1 MAFTV
6 QREQR
11 NHDFA
16 QAGRRARSMLEQDK
30 KTLEAE
36 EQRAKEYAK
45 KAAANYNIAK
55 TSGGKSY
62 GAEQTEKKAA
72 DAAQGDMPWWKDLLL
87 SGIGDAESAF
97 GSYNPTPQERSRVG
111 NTLNAA
117 GKSTTASNLNALG
130 FLLDEDESGQ
140 DAAWDA
146 FGADSIYN
154 ASKGTWETPKKPE
167 DYELKS
173 VKRAKEKASDWAY
186 QKANEFNE
194 ESAES
199 EKLAKDGLGKVGQ
212 TLVDIGI
219 AGAQL
224 AGDAALNAALPGAG
238 LAAMGVRSF
247 GSATEK
253 ARNEGADMQQQFNY
267 GVTVAAAEVLSEKLF
282 DAAKLFGGGG
292 ADDVVERIVSKL
304 SKTDAGR
311 TVTRMLLSGVGE
323 GAEEAVTDLVEPA
336 IRGAF
341 YDKEAMLA
349 TYGSPEGRRELAAQA
364 AYDALIGG
372 VLGVAGGG
380 VGILNGEN
388 AQKNAALRTKE
399 QLRQAG
405 YTGTVRQKTK
415 ADLEREARQ
424 ADLFAGNLYRPGDP
438 TRQLTAAPKT
448 GAETDGA
455 QLLKDYATNKK
466 TEASDSQPRG
476 GKSRQRGV
484 ESNASVTTSI
494 TDSTGNSNSN
504 LAVEDHIDNRT
515 DEYLAKRSVKSFQ
528 YNHPELHEY
537 YEAVARDVLEMVDGS
552 LSTDQY
558 RRGMGTVTHNTPALQ
573 SVLEET
579 GLTRAELGRAL
590 EAIVN
595 DHGAEN
601 YAAAKR
607 TEKALDSLL
616 VNGYYTRGS
625 NHVPPNQAYLN
636 AKGGIVG
643 GTDAN
648 SWEYYRDN
656 NLSLALGEIT
666 EEEAYNDWRAMHDVV
681 ESENSHFRPDGFPQG
696 TGAASRGFAGES
708 FGNDTAP
715 TQTHST
721 DTVYTEAERAIPGLR
736 PEDSQH
742 VVHHD
747 TDVDYQAQER
757 FESDYDGEKQ
767 DLFFHKQNWDDV
779 DQNLALRI
787 IASEV
792 ARARETGDYSEV
804 VRLQRENEAHGTEQ
818 GQSLRQRARFANT
831 ASGMVAQAAVD
842 LSDAQRTR
850 DITEQEKSG
859 ILQDVARYAEEWENI
874 QQGDTEHVIE
884 LIKQLN
890 VTRKTAGFF
899 NTKKSSK
906 TLSAALEKVAQQ
918 DGGFEF
924 LWEVAGAQIR
934 GVAGD
939 YAALSPLEAAK
950 AIRYQNMLSKLSTYM
965 RNFIGNN
972 VFDPIESISNN
983 IGVLADM
990 LISKR
995 TGRRTTAIDKS
1006 WFSDVKRKGS
1016 TEAALRS
1023 YIEVALD
1030 ADTRTSENK
1039 YEQRTGRTF
1048 KMTGNIVERFFSTM
1062 GKWQSYALT
1071 TTDEFQK
1078 GGIRAET
1085 QRGIDDL
1092 TESGKIERGALDGW
1106 ADETARQRTFQN
1118 DGAIAK
1124 TMSGL
1129 RDAAN
1134 NIALHDSKGG
1144 SLGVGDVAV
1153 PFAKVPG
1160 NVAEQFANYSPAG
1173 IARGAVETVNVL
1185 RKAKNGTVTA
1195 QEQAQAARSIGRAL
1209 NGTAI
1214 LALFGVAAAK
1224 GILNVAGSDDK
1235 DKEALEKSEGITG
1248 TQLNLSALGRLFTGK
1263 STEWRDGDDL
1273 MNIGFLEPINGL
1285 MAMGALLADAYEA
1298 DGTLTAGDI
1307 ITSNGTALL
1316 QTFLDLPAMSQI
1328 QELVNGYRYSKEE
1341 TGGGKA
1347 LDALGQY
1354 LGSQAS
1360 SFVVPN
1366 AVSGIAQGID
1376 QGVTRN
1382 TRTSDKTGFSAV
1394 PENAWSN
1401 FKSKIP
1407 FARGMLPATLDNW
1420 GNEKKTTA
1428 SPFQNWLNSNVL
1440 PGSINQYKTNAVN
1453 QELSRLY
1460 GKVEVAYPDRKAP
1473 NSANFDGEKQDLT
1486 EDQRETYQK
1495 TYGQTAYSNVKSLIN
1510 SAQYGKMSDSERAAA
1525 INYLYQYAATQAK
1538 KKVGADGGETPS
1550 WTSKSKGNIAENAA
1564 YRAFLDTA
1572 RAKATPMYPST
1583 STETNGAQM
1592 QGTLKLNLSDAYKL
1606 NVFAQFLGEGAQEH
1620 VHEAYS
1626 KGYSLQQITD
1636 FYQAMNLKDE
1646 SGKAVYKKDD
1656 LIRWATQNGFTYG
1669 QAQTMYRIFN
1679 PSKKNG

>member
-1 MAFTV
+1 MAI
-6 QREQR
+6 
-11 NHDFA
+11 
-16 QAGRRARSMLEQDK
+16 
-30 KTLEAE
+30 
-36 EQRAKEYAK
+36 K
-45 KAAANYNIAK
+45 KATITVDDFMKSVGITKKEATDAEYGVK
-55 TSGGKSY
+55 TRTVSSKAVSSK
-62 GAEQTEKKAA
+62 AE
-72 DAAQGDMPWWKDLLL
+72 QGDMPWWKDLLL

-130 FLLDEDESGQ
+130 FLLGEDEGGQ

-173 VKRAKEKASDWAY
+173 VKRAKEKAQNWAY

-194 ESAES
+194 EAAES

-219 AGAQL
+219 AGSQL

-267 GVTVAAAEVLSEKLF
+267 GVTAAAAEVLSEKLF

-304 SKTDAGR
+304 AKTDAGR

-349 TYGSPEGRRELAAQA
+349 SYGTPEGRRELAAQA

-388 AQKNAALRTKE
+388 AQKNTALRTQE

-424 ADLFAGNLYRPGDP
+424 ADLLAGNLYRPGDP
-438 TRQLTAAPKT
+438 TRQLTAAPVEAAKSVPEAQEKPQENST
-448 GAETDGA
+448 LRVVEEAAGMREPAQSQTQERTTDAG
-455 QLLKDYATNKK
+455 QSEERYANR
-466 TEASDSQPRG
+466 QP
-476 GKSRQRGV
+476 Q
-484 ESNASVTTSI
+484 EYTP
-494 TDSTGNSNSN
+494 
-504 LAVEDHIDNRT
+504 EDHIDNRT
-515 DEYLAKRSVKSFQ
+515 DEYVAKRSVKSFQ

-666 EEEAYNDWRAMHDVV
+666 EEEAYNDWRAMHDGA
-681 ESENSHFRPDGFPQG
+681 ESENSHFRPDGLPQG

-742 VVHHD
+742 IVHHD

-767 DLFFHKQNWDDV
+767 DIFFHKQNWDDV

-792 ARARETGDYSEV
+792 TKAWETGDYSEV
-804 VRLQRENEAHGTEQ
+804 VRLQRENEARGTEQ
-818 GQSLRQRARFANT
+818 GQAMRQRARFANT

-850 DITEQEKSG
+850 NITEQEKSG

-918 DGGFEF
+918 DGGFDF

-1085 QRGIDDL
+1085 QRGIDAL

-1106 ADETARQRTFQN
+1106 SDETARQRTFQN

-1124 TMSGL
+1124 TMIGL

-1347 LDALGQY
+1347 LDALGQH

-1460 GKVEVAYPDRKAP
+1460 DKVEVAYPDRKAP

-1486 EDQRETYQK
+1486 GDQRETYQK

-1525 INYLYQYAATQAK
+1525 INYLYQYATTQAK

-1550 WTSKSKGNIAENAA
+1550 WTSKSEGSIAENAA
-1564 YRAFLDTA
+1564 YRAFLGTA
-1572 RAKATPMYPST
+1572 RAKAVPMSPST

-1669 QAQTMYRIFN
+1669 QAQTMYRIFH

>member
-1 MAFTV
+1 MAI
-6 QREQR
+6 
-11 NHDFA
+11 
-16 QAGRRARSMLEQDK
+16 
-30 KTLEAE
+30 
-36 EQRAKEYAK
+36 K
-45 KAAANYNIAK
+45 KATITVDDFMKSVGITKKEATDAAYGVKTRTVSSK
-55 TSGGKSY
+55 TSGGKGY
-62 GAEQTEKKAA
+62 GAEQTEKKAE
-72 DAAQGDMPWWKDLLL
+72 DAARVDMPWWKDLLL

-130 FLLDEDESGQ
+130 FLLGEDESGQ

-167 DYELKS
+167 DYELES
-173 VKRAKEKASDWAY
+173 VKRAKEKAQNWAY

-194 ESAES
+194 EAAES

-212 TLVDIGI
+212 TLVDIGM

-224 AGDAALNAALPGAG
+224 SGDAALNAALPGAG

-267 GVTVAAAEVLSEKLF
+267 GVTVAAADALSEKLF

-304 SKTDAGR
+304 AKTDAGR

-323 GAEEAVTDLVEPA
+323 GAEEAITDLVEPA

-349 TYGSPEGRRELAAQA
+349 SYGTPEGRRELAAQA

-388 AQKNAALRTKE
+388 AQKNTALRTQE

-405 YTGTVRQKTK
+405 YTGTIRQKTK

-424 ADLFAGNLYRPGDP
+424 ADLLAGNLYRPGDP
-438 TRQLTAAPKT
+438 TRQLAAAPKT

-708 FGNDTAP
+708 FGNDMAP

-721 DTVYTEAERAIPGLR
+721 DPIYTEAERTIHGLR

-747 TDVDYQAQER
+747 KDVDYQAQER
-757 FESDYDGEKQ
+757 FASDYEGEKQ
-767 DLFFHKQNWDDV
+767 DLFFKKQNWDDV

-787 IASEV
+787 IANEV
-792 ARARETGDYSEV
+792 AKARETGDYSEV

-818 GQSLRQRARFANT
+818 GQAMRQRARFANT

-850 DITEQEKSG
+850 NITEQEKNG
-859 ILQDVARYAEEWENI
+859 ILQDVYRYAEEWENI

-918 DGGFEF
+918 DGGFDF
-924 LWEVAGAQIR
+924 LWDVAGAQIR

-1085 QRGIDDL
+1085 QRGIDAL

-1124 TMSGL
+1124 TMIGL

-1460 GKVEVAYPDRKAP
+1460 GKVDVAYPDRKAP
-1473 NSANFDGEKQDLT
+1473 NSANFDEEKQTLT
-1486 EDQRETYQK
+1486 NTQRETYQK

-1510 SAQYGKMSDSERAAA
+1510 SAQYGKMSDGERAAA
-1525 INYLYQYAATQAK
+1525 INYLYQYATTQAK

-1550 WTSKSKGNIAENAA
+1550 WTSKSEGSIAENAA

-1572 RAKATPMYPST
+1572 RAKAVPMSPST
-1583 STETNGAQM
+1583 SKETNGAQM

-1669 QAQTMYRIFN
+1669 QAQTMYRIFH

>member
-1 MAFTV
+1 MAI
-6 QREQR
+6 
-11 NHDFA
+11 
-16 QAGRRARSMLEQDK
+16 
-30 KTLEAE
+30 
-36 EQRAKEYAK
+36 K
-45 KAAANYNIAK
+45 KATITVDDFMKSVGVTKKEATDAAYGVKTRTVSSK

-154 ASKGTWETPKKPE
+154 ASNGTWETPKKPE

-173 VKRAKEKASDWAY
+173 VKRAKEKAQNWAY

-194 ESAES
+194 EAAES
-199 EKLAKDGLGKVGQ
+199 EKLAKDGLGNVGQ
-212 TLVDIGI
+212 TLVDIGM

-304 SKTDAGR
+304 AKTDAGR
-311 TVTRMLLSGVGE
+311 TATRILLSGVGE
-323 GAEEAVTDLVEPA
+323 GAEEAITDLVEPA

-349 TYGSPEGRRELAAQA
+349 TYGTPEGRRELAAQA

-388 AQKNAALRTKE
+388 AQKNAALRTQE

-415 ADLEREARQ
+415 ADLERESRQ
-424 ADLFAGNLYRPGDP
+424 ADLLAGNLYRPGDP
-438 TRQLTAAPKT
+438 TRQLTAAPVEAAQSVPEAQEKPQENSTLRMVEEAT
-448 GAETDGA
+448 GMREPA
-455 QLLKDYATNKK
+455 QNPAQERA
-466 TEASDSQPRG
+466 TEAWQSAERDANRHPQEYAP
-476 GKSRQRGV
+476 
-484 ESNASVTTSI
+484 
-494 TDSTGNSNSN
+494 
-504 LAVEDHIDNRT
+504 EDHIDNRT

-681 ESENSHFRPDGFPQG
+681 ESENSHFRPDGLPHG
-696 TGAASRGFAGES
+696 VGANDTR

-721 DTVYTEAERAIPGLR
+721 DPIYTEAERAIPGLR

-742 VVHHD
+742 IVHHD
-747 TDVDYQAQER
+747 TDVDYQALER

-787 IASEV
+787 IANEV
-792 ARARETGDYSEV
+792 AKARETGDYSEV

-818 GQSLRQRARFANT
+818 GQAMRQRARFANT

-850 DITEQEKSG
+850 NITEQEKSG

-874 QQGDTEHVIE
+874 QQGDTEHLIE

-918 DGGFEF
+918 DGGFDF
-924 LWEVAGAQIR
+924 LWDVAGAQIR

-1006 WFSDVKRKGS
+1006 WFSDAKRKGS

-1085 QRGIDDL
+1085 QRGIDAL

-1118 DGAIAK
+1118 DGAIVK
-1124 TMSGL
+1124 TMIGL

-1407 FARGMLPATLDNW
+1407 GARGMLPATLDNW

-1460 GKVEVAYPDRKAP
+1460 DKVEVAYPDRKAP

-1486 EDQRETYQK
+1486 GDQRDTYQK

-1510 SAQYGKMSDSERAAA
+1510 SAQYGKMSDGERAAA
-1525 INYLYQYAATQAK
+1525 INYLYQYATTQAK
-1538 KKVGADGGETPS
+1538 KKVGADGGDTPN
-1550 WTSKSKGNIAENAA
+1550 WASKSEGSISENAA

-1669 QAQTMYRIFN
+1669 QAQTMYRIFH

>member
-6 QREQR
+6 QWEQR

-62 GAEQTEKKAA
+62 VAEQTEKKAA
-72 DAAQGDMPWWKDLLL
+72 EAAEAAQGDMPWWKDLLL

-167 DYELKS
+167 DYELES

-194 ESAES
+194 EAAES
-199 EKLAKDGLGKVGQ
+199 EKLAKDGLGKAGQ

-219 AGAQL
+219 AGSQL
-224 AGDAALNAALPGAG
+224 AGDVALNAALPGSG

-304 SKTDAGR
+304 AKTDKGR

-349 TYGSPEGRRELAAQA
+349 TYGTPEGRRELAAQA

-388 AQKNAALRTKE
+388 AQKNTALRTQEK
-399 QLRQAG
+399 LRQAG
-405 YTGTVRQKTK
+405 YTGTIRQKTK

-438 TRQLTAAPKT
+438 TRQLAAAPKT
-448 GAETDGA
+448 GTETSGLTGTAENGIVEPTNGNVERARALLADGA
-455 QLLKDYATNKK
+455 TP
-466 TEASDSQPRG
+466 SQ
-476 GKSRQRGV
+476 V
-484 ESNASVTTSI
+484 FN
-494 TDSTGNSNSN
+494 
-504 LAVEDHIDNRT
+504 
-515 DEYLAKRSVKSFQ
+515 
-528 YNHPELHEY
+528 
-537 YEAVARDVLEMVDGS
+537 
-552 LSTDQY
+552 
-558 RRGMGTVTHNTPALQ
+558 
-573 SVLEET
+573 ET
-579 GLTRAELGRAL
+579 GLIVMADGSIRGSSSGDVVWRANDGSSGISDSNSDQRAGLRGYRAGASAQDGRGTRGAGGLDYSGGRAAEQRTSWADLDGERRRTAAEVITRAANASGNEETAMLRS
-590 EAIVN
+590 AIGGDAFARQFYDLYQQGDAVAEQWGNFFPNVN
-595 DHGAEN
+595 TLIAE
-601 YAAAKR
+601 
-607 TEKALDSLL
+607 LDSALSGGERSL
-616 VNGYYTRGS
+616 
-625 NHVPPNQAYLN
+625 PP
-636 AKGGIVG
+636 
-643 GTDAN
+643 
-648 SWEYYRDN
+648 
-656 NLSLALGEIT
+656 
-666 EEEAYNDWRAMHDVV
+666 
-681 ESENSHFRPDGFPQG
+681 G

-721 DTVYTEAERAIPGLR
+721 DPIYTEAERAIPGLR

-742 VVHHD
+742 IVHHD

-792 ARARETGDYSEV
+792 ARAQETGDYSEV
-804 VRLQRENEAHGTEQ
+804 VRLQRENEARGTEQ
-818 GQSLRQRARFANT
+818 GQAMRQRARFANT
-831 ASGMVAQAAVD
+831 ASGLIAQAAVD

-850 DITEQEKSG
+850 KITEQEKSR
-859 ILQDVARYAEEWENI
+859 ILQDVARYSKELNNI

-939 YAALSPLEAAK
+939 YAAISPLEAAK

-1085 QRGIDDL
+1085 QRGIDAL

-1124 TMSGL
+1124 TMIGL

-1341 TGGGKA
+1341 TGGGKV
-1347 LDALGQY
+1347 LDAIGQY

-1382 TRTSDKTGFSAV
+1382 TRTSDKTGFSSV

-1407 FARGMLPATLDNW
+1407 FARGTLPATLDNW

-1460 GKVEVAYPDRKAP
+1460 DKVEVAYPDRKAP

-1486 EDQRETYQK
+1486 GDQRETYQK

-1525 INYLYQYAATQAK
+1525 INYLYQYATTQAK

-1550 WTSKSKGNIAENAA
+1550 WTSKSEGSIAENAA
-1564 YRAFLDTA
+1564 YRAFLGTA
-1572 RAKATPMYPST
+1572 RAKAVPMSPST

-1606 NVFAQFLGEGAQEH
+1606 NVFAQFLGESAQEH

>member
-1 MAFTV
+1 MARTAETHV
-6 QREQR
+6 MGSSSGTNELLEWRKKYRGTTAAPVAPKPQNSGKQ
-11 NHDFA
+11 NGQKNA
-16 QAGRRARSMLEQDK
+16 ARS
-30 KTLEAE
+30 E
-36 EQRAKEYAK
+36 E
-45 KAAANYNIAK
+45 
-55 TSGGKSY
+55 SY
-62 GAEQTEKKAA
+62 GAEDGVKTRTVSSKAE
-72 DAAQGDMPWWKDLLL
+72 QGDMPWWKDLLL

-130 FLLDEDESGQ
+130 FLLGEDESGQ

-173 VKRAKEKASDWAY
+173 VKRAKEKAQNWAY

-194 ESAES
+194 EAAES

-219 AGAQL
+219 AGSQL

-253 ARNEGADMQQQFNY
+253 ARNEGADMQQQLNY
-267 GVTVAAAEVLSEKLF
+267 GVTVAAADVLSEKLF

-304 SKTDAGR
+304 AKTEAGR
-311 TVTRMLLSGVGE
+311 TATRILLSGVGE
-323 GAEEAVTDLVEPA
+323 GAEEAITDLVEPA

-349 TYGSPEGRRELAAQA
+349 SYGTPEGRRELAAQA

-388 AQKNAALRTKE
+388 AQKNTALRTQE

-424 ADLFAGNLYRPGDP
+424 ADLLAGNLYRPGDP
-438 TRQLTAAPKT
+438 TRQLTADAAPVEAAQSVPEAQEKPQENSTLRMVEEAT
-448 GAETDGA
+448 GMREPAQNPTQERTTDAG
-455 QLLKDYATNKK
+455 QSEERYANR
-466 TEASDSQPRG
+466 QP
-476 GKSRQRGV
+476 Q
-484 ESNASVTTSI
+484 EYTP
-494 TDSTGNSNSN
+494 
-504 LAVEDHIDNRT
+504 EDHIDNRT

-696 TGAASRGFAGES
+696 TGAASRGFDPYSNWQNQSDSFHNVGEKADRVVDLPTENLQGKRTMKGGQTVMESANTPLFRASQIADLYLDGRLSFDPKTNQELVDEARGVIEKDGWRKALTDWTADVRAGKVSDKLTAMGATLLNNAGNSFDVSTKEYMDIVCDYVQLTSNAGHALQANRILKTLTPESRLYAMQRSIYSIAEEAGIEDAQINPELAEKYRNAKNDTERDAVVSEIQQDIAKRMGSTLLDKFNALRYVNMLGNFKTQIRNVTGNATMAIMQKVKNEIAAGIETIAHTVSGGKVERTKS
-708 FGNDTAP
+708 FGVAPELYAAAWNDFRSV
-715 TQTHST
+715 Q
-721 DTVYTEAERAIPGLR
+721 
-736 PEDSQH
+736 
-742 VVHHD
+742 
-747 TDVDYQAQER
+747 
-757 FESDYDGEKQ
+757 K
-767 DLFFHKQNWDDV
+767 
-779 DQNLALRI
+779 
-787 IASEV
+787 
-792 ARARETGDYSEV
+792 
-804 VRLQRENEAHGTEQ
+804 
-818 GQSLRQRARFANT
+818 
-831 ASGMVAQAAVD
+831 
-842 LSDAQRTR
+842 
-850 DITEQEKSG
+850 
-859 ILQDVARYAEEWENI
+859 
-874 QQGDTEHVIE
+874 
-884 LIKQLN
+884 
-890 VTRKTAGFF
+890 
-899 NTKKSSK
+899 
-906 TLSAALEKVAQQ
+906 AALGEGKYS
-918 DGGFEF
+918 DINE
-924 LWEVAGAQIR
+924 
-934 GVAGD
+934 
-939 YAALSPLEAAK
+939 
-950 AIRYQNMLSKLSTYM
+950 
-965 RNFIGNN
+965 
-972 VFDPIESISNN
+972 ISNN
-983 IGVLADM
+983 
-990 LISKR
+990 
-995 TGRRTTAIDKS
+995 
-1006 WFSDVKRKGS
+1006 
-1016 TEAALRS
+1016 
-1023 YIEVALD
+1023 
-1030 ADTRTSENK
+1030 
-1039 YEQRTGRTF
+1039 
-1048 KMTGNIVERFFSTM
+1048 
-1062 GKWQSYALT
+1062 
-1071 TTDEFQK
+1071 EFL
-1078 GGIRAET
+1078 
-1085 QRGIDDL
+1085 RGIDDKRTIFKNNGTWGTEKSDSAFLRSAFMQKVRKGTDALWKAPEAYRKL
-1092 TESGKIERGALDGW
+1092 TNWAMEQGDVIFSRTTYADALAGYLKAHGMNDAEALRNGTVDPVLLDDARMYAIQEAQEATFRDSNPFSDWVSKAGRRSGTPKAVRVMAEGIMPFRKTPANVLVRAEEYSPIGALNALIKTGQAISKNSNVNANDAINSWAKTLTGSTVFAVGCLLAKAGLLHGADDDDDKQAAFDSLTGHQEYALELPGGTSITLDTFAPTVMPLLMGGALYDISAENGW
-1106 ADETARQRTFQN
+1106 NLKNIESVATSLADPMINMSMLSGVNDSLNNIKFTDNNLGQLAITSALNYLTQGLTNTLVGQAERTFEPNRMTTYVEKNSGTPEWMQRLL
-1118 DGAIAK
+1118 GKASAK
-1124 TMSGL
+1124 TPGWDYHQTEYL
-1129 RDAAN
+1129 DAWGRTQSN
-1134 NIALHDSKGG
+1134 G
-1144 SLGVGDVAV
+1144 SLVERAFNNFLNPTYTSKISNDKVDVELQRLADSTATTKMF
-1153 PFAKVPG
+1153 PNGTAPYELEFDD
-1160 NVAEQFANYSPAG
+1160 
-1173 IARGAVETVNVL
+1173 
-1185 RKAKNGTVTA
+1185 KAKN
-1195 QEQAQAARSIGRAL
+1195 I
-1209 NGTAI
+1209 
-1214 LALFGVAAAK
+1214 
-1224 GILNVAGSDDK
+1224 
-1235 DKEALEKSEGITG
+1235 
-1248 TQLNLSALGRLFTGK
+1248 
-1263 STEWRDGDDL
+1263 
-1273 MNIGFLEPINGL
+1273 
-1285 MAMGALLADAYEA
+1285 
-1298 DGTLTAGDI
+1298 
-1307 ITSNGTALL
+1307 
-1316 QTFLDLPAMSQI
+1316 SQ
-1328 QELVNGYRYSKEE
+1328 Q
-1341 TGGGKA
+1341 
-1347 LDALGQY
+1347 
-1354 LGSQAS
+1354 
-1360 SFVVPN
+1360 
-1366 AVSGIAQGID
+1366 
-1376 QGVTRN
+1376 
-1382 TRTSDKTGFSAV
+1382 
-1394 PENAWSN
+1394 
-1401 FKSKIP
+1401 
-1407 FARGMLPATLDNW
+1407 
-1420 GNEKKTTA
+1420 
-1428 SPFQNWLNSNVL
+1428 
-1440 PGSINQYKTNAVN
+1440 
-1453 QELSRLY
+1453 
-1460 GKVEVAYPDRKAP
+1460 
-1473 NSANFDGEKQDLT
+1473 
-1486 EDQRETYQK
+1486 QRETYQK

-1510 SAQYGKMSDSERAAA
+1510 SAQYGKMSDGERAAA
-1525 INYLYQYAATQAK
+1525 INYLYQYATTQAK

-1550 WTSKSKGNIAENAA
+1550 WTSKSEGSIAENAA

-1669 QAQTMYRIFN
+1669 QAQTMYRIFH

>member
-1 MAFTV
+1 MAI
-6 QREQR
+6 
-11 NHDFA
+11 
-16 QAGRRARSMLEQDK
+16 
-30 KTLEAE
+30 
-36 EQRAKEYAK
+36 K
-45 KAAANYNIAK
+45 KATITVDDFMKSVGITKKEATDAAYGVK
-55 TSGGKSY
+55 TKTVSS
-62 GAEQTEKKAA
+62 KAVSSKE
-72 DAAQGDMPWWKDLLL
+72 AQGDMPWWKDLLL

-130 FLLDEDESGQ
+130 FLLGEDESGQ

-173 VKRAKEKASDWAY
+173 VKRAKEKAQNWAY

-194 ESAES
+194 EAAES
-199 EKLAKDGLGKVGQ
+199 ENLAKDGLGKVGQ
-212 TLVDIGI
+212 TLVDIGM

-304 SKTDAGR
+304 AKTDAGR

-349 TYGSPEGRRELAAQA
+349 SYGTPEGRRELAAQA

-388 AQKNAALRTKE
+388 AQKNAALRTQE

-448 GAETDGA
+448 GAETYGA

-708 FGNDTAP
+708 FGNDMAP

-757 FESDYDGEKQ
+757 FESDYNGEKQ

-787 IASEV
+787 IANEV
-792 ARARETGDYSEV
+792 AKARETGDYSEV

-850 DITEQEKSG
+850 NITEQEKSG

-1085 QRGIDDL
+1085 QRGIDEL
-1092 TESGKIERGALDGW
+1092 TARGKLKQGELDGRDGE
-1106 ADETARQRTFQN
+1106 ATDVSERRRNCKDDDRPSRRCEQHCIARQQGRF
-1118 DGAIAK
+1118 
-1124 TMSGL
+1124 S
-1129 RDAAN
+1129 RRWR
-1134 NIALHDSKGG
+1134 
-1144 SLGVGDVAV
+1144 
-1153 PFAKVPG
+1153 
-1160 NVAEQFANYSPAG
+1160 
-1173 IARGAVETVNVL
+1173 RGC
-1185 RKAKNGTVTA
+1185 
-1195 QEQAQAARSIGRAL
+1195 SIR
-1209 NGTAI
+1209 
-1214 LALFGVAAAK
+1214 
-1224 GILNVAGSDDK
+1224 
-1235 DKEALEKSEGITG
+1235 
-1248 TQLNLSALGRLFTGK
+1248 K
-1263 STEWRDGDDL
+1263 STR
-1273 MNIGFLEPINGL
+1273 
-1285 MAMGALLADAYEA
+1285 
-1298 DGTLTAGDI
+1298 
-1307 ITSNGTALL
+1307 
-1316 QTFLDLPAMSQI
+1316 Q
-1328 QELVNGYRYSKEE
+1328 
-1341 TGGGKA
+1341 
-1347 LDALGQY
+1347 
-1354 LGSQAS
+1354 
-1360 SFVVPN
+1360 
-1366 AVSGIAQGID
+1366 
-1376 QGVTRN
+1376 
-1382 TRTSDKTGFSAV
+1382 
-1394 PENAWSN
+1394 
-1401 FKSKIP
+1401 
-1407 FARGMLPATLDNW
+1407 RG
-1420 GNEKKTTA
+1420 
-1428 SPFQNWLNSNVL
+1428 
-1440 PGSINQYKTNAVN
+1440 
-1453 QELSRLY
+1453 
-1460 GKVEVAYPDRKAP
+1460 
-1473 NSANFDGEKQDLT
+1473 
-1486 EDQRETYQK
+1486 
-1495 TYGQTAYSNVKSLIN
+1495 
-1510 SAQYGKMSDSERAAA
+1510 
-1525 INYLYQYAATQAK
+1525 
-1538 KKVGADGGETPS
+1538 
-1550 WTSKSKGNIAENAA
+1550 
-1564 YRAFLDTA
+1564 
-1572 RAKATPMYPST
+1572 
-1583 STETNGAQM
+1583 
-1592 QGTLKLNLSDAYKL
+1592 
-1606 NVFAQFLGEGAQEH
+1606 
-1620 VHEAYS
+1620 
-1626 KGYSLQQITD
+1626 
-1636 FYQAMNLKDE
+1636 
-1646 SGKAVYKKDD
+1646 
-1656 LIRWATQNGFTYG
+1656 
-1669 QAQTMYRIFN
+1669 
-1679 PSKKNG
+1679 

>member
-1 MAFTV
+1 MASRKNRFGAGNGENISQAIRQHTDNLY
-6 QREQR
+6 RE
-11 NHDFA
+11 A
-16 QAGRRARSMLEQDK
+16 QVHN
-30 KTLEAE
+30 T
-36 EQRAKEYAK
+36 
-45 KAAANYNIAK
+45 AAANDAA
-55 TSGGKSY
+55 Y
-62 GAEQTEKKAA
+62 GVRGSTGRHRLQTGNGVRHLPTAA
-72 DAAQGDMPWWKDLLL
+72 DAAYKGKVVALDEMPADVASAFRGEKIDLIGAKQLQPEKSTVSKVLSDPMYYAEKVMSKPLDVVQSGVKDLL
-87 SGIGDAESAF
+87 GG
-97 GSYNPTPQERSRVG
+97 TKKQQER
-111 NTLNAA
+111 LAA
-117 GKSTTASNLNALG
+117 NKQMEAPDTPSIGKAVEGVLVK
-130 FLLDEDESGQ
+130 
-140 DAAWDA
+140 
-146 FGADSIYN
+146 GADFAVSGVTSTLDWLLGN
-154 ASKGTWETPKKPE
+154 AMKEIGWENNPISKLNEFTQKNKGANAEYYAKNLEKGTDAQKKIDEYGTMTAAAIPQAVIAMM
-167 DYELKS
+167 S
-173 VKRAKEKASDWAY
+173 AGASAGA
-186 QKANEFNE
+186 QGAGM
-194 ESAES
+194 
-199 EKLAKDGLGKVGQ
+199 LAKG
-212 TLVDIGI
+212 
-219 AGAQL
+219 GAQL
-224 AGDAALNAALPGAG
+224 AGAEATASTAAAGQTVKNVATAMAKNPNYWTAFASVAGDSYQEAKEDGASDWEANMYALANGLGNAAIEVGGGIQTLPVELQAG
-238 LAAMGVRSF
+238 KRGVRAWIS
-247 GSATEK
+247 SMAD
-253 ARNEGADMQQQFNY
+253 EGKEEPVQGVIERALQNLIY
-267 GVTVAAAEVLSEKLF
+267 GKGNSLLSTKDENAVLNPVT
-282 DAAKLFGGGG
+282 AAKEFAGG
-292 ADDVVERIVSKL
+292 AVV
-304 SKTDAGR
+304 
-311 TVTRMLLSGVGE
+311 
-323 GAEEAVTDLVEPA
+323 
-336 IRGAF
+336 
-341 YDKEAMLA
+341 
-349 TYGSPEGRRELAAQA
+349 
-364 AYDALIGG
+364 GG
-372 VLGVAGGG
+372 VLGGGQM
-380 VGILNGEN
+380 L
-388 AQKNAALRTKE
+388 ADAAINRRAL
-399 QLRQAG
+399 
-405 YTGTVRQKTK
+405 
-415 ADLEREARQ
+415 
-424 ADLFAGNLYRPGDP
+424 PGDP

-448 GAETDGA
+448 GAETDGLTGTA
-455 QLLKDYATNKK
+455 ENGIVEPTNGNAERARELLAAG
-466 TEASDSQPRG
+466 ASPSQ
-476 GKSRQRGV
+476 V
-484 ESNASVTTSI
+484 FN
-494 TDSTGNSNSN
+494 
-504 LAVEDHIDNRT
+504 
-515 DEYLAKRSVKSFQ
+515 
-528 YNHPELHEY
+528 
-537 YEAVARDVLEMVDGS
+537 
-552 LSTDQY
+552 
-558 RRGMGTVTHNTPALQ
+558 
-573 SVLEET
+573 ET
-579 GLTRAELGRAL
+579 GLVVLADGSVQDGFGGPVVWRANDGTSGISDSTADRRAERRADRAGAPAQDGRGDSGAGGLDYSGGRAAGQRTGWADL
-590 EAIVN
+590 NGEQRRTATEVIIRAADASRNGETAMLRTALGGDDAFAERFYKLYQQGDAVAEQWGNFFPDVN
-595 DHGAEN
+595 ALIAE
-601 YAAAKR
+601 
-607 TEKALDSLL
+607 LDSTLA
-616 VNGYYTRGS
+616 GS
-625 NHVPPNQAYLN
+625 
-636 AKGGIVG
+636 
-643 GTDAN
+643 D
-648 SWEYYRDN
+648 R
-656 NLSLALGEIT
+656 
-666 EEEAYNDWRAMHDVV
+666 
-681 ESENSHFRPDGFPQG
+681 GFPQG

-708 FGNDTAP
+708 FGNDMAP

-721 DTVYTEAERAIPGLR
+721 DTIYTEAERAIPGLR

-742 VVHHD
+742 IVHHD

-787 IASEV
+787 IANEV
-792 ARARETGDYSEV
+792 TKARETGDYSEV

-818 GQSLRQRARFANT
+818 GQAMRQRARFANT

-850 DITEQEKSG
+850 NITEQEKSG

-874 QQGDTEHVIE
+874 PQGDTARVIE

-918 DGGFEF
+918 DGGFDF

-1085 QRGIDDL
+1085 QRGIDAL

-1235 DKEALEKSEGITG
+1235 DKEALEKTEGITG
-1248 TQLNLSALGRLFTGK
+1248 TQLNLSALGRMFTGE

-1460 GKVEVAYPDRKAP
+1460 DKVEVAYPDRKAP

-1486 EDQRETYQK
+1486 GDQRETYQK

-1510 SAQYGKMSDSERAAA
+1510 SAQYGKMSDGERAAA

-1538 KKVGADGGETPS
+1538 KKVGADGGETAS
-1550 WTSKSKGNIAENAA
+1550 WTSKSEGSIAENAA

-1572 RAKATPMYPST
+1572 RAKAVPMSPST

-1606 NVFAQFLGEGAQEH
+1606 NVFAQFLGDGAQEH

-1669 QAQTMYRIFN
+1669 QAQTMYRIFH

>member
-1 MAFTV
+1 M
-6 QREQR
+6 
-11 NHDFA
+11 
-16 QAGRRARSMLEQDK
+16 
-30 KTLEAE
+30 
-36 EQRAKEYAK
+36 
-45 KAAANYNIAK
+45 
-55 TSGGKSY
+55 
-62 GAEQTEKKAA
+62 
-72 DAAQGDMPWWKDLLL
+72 
-87 SGIGDAESAF
+87 
-97 GSYNPTPQERSRVG
+97 
-111 NTLNAA
+111 
-117 GKSTTASNLNALG
+117 
-130 FLLDEDESGQ
+130 
-140 DAAWDA
+140 
-146 FGADSIYN
+146 
-154 ASKGTWETPKKPE
+154 
-167 DYELKS
+167 
-173 VKRAKEKASDWAY
+173 
-186 QKANEFNE
+186 
-194 ESAES
+194 
-199 EKLAKDGLGKVGQ
+199 
-212 TLVDIGI
+212 
-219 AGAQL
+219 
-224 AGDAALNAALPGAG
+224 
-238 LAAMGVRSF
+238 
-247 GSATEK
+247 
-253 ARNEGADMQQQFNY
+253 
-267 GVTVAAAEVLSEKLF
+267 
-282 DAAKLFGGGG
+282 
-292 ADDVVERIVSKL
+292 
-304 SKTDAGR
+304 
-311 TVTRMLLSGVGE
+311 
-323 GAEEAVTDLVEPA
+323 
-336 IRGAF
+336 
-341 YDKEAMLA
+341 
-349 TYGSPEGRRELAAQA
+349 
-364 AYDALIGG
+364 
-372 VLGVAGGG
+372 
-380 VGILNGEN
+380 
-388 AQKNAALRTKE
+388 
-399 QLRQAG
+399 
-405 YTGTVRQKTK
+405 
-415 ADLEREARQ
+415 
-424 ADLFAGNLYRPGDP
+424 FAGNLYRPGDP
-438 TRQLTAAPKT
+438 TRELTAAPKT

-455 QLLKDYATNKK
+455 QLLKDYATKAE
-466 TEASDSQPRG
+466 TAQE
-476 GKSRQRGV
+476 
-484 ESNASVTTSI
+484 ENA
-494 TDSTGNSNSN
+494 
-504 LAVEDHIDNRT
+504 A
-515 DEYLAKRSVKSFQ
+515 
-528 YNHPELHEY
+528 
-537 YEAVARDVLEMVDGS
+537 
-552 LSTDQY
+552 
-558 RRGMGTVTHNTPALQ
+558 PADIR
-573 SVLEET
+573 ET
-579 GLTRAELGRAL
+579 GLETRIAGIKGNDTASVGNASTAMENTLWMRRGTQSEPGWGETYGTAQEAFNEAMKRIDSGLFSAMEKAVYEAESGINAKENLRLISTMTSA
-590 EAIVN
+590 
-595 DHGAEN
+595 AEFVR
-601 YAAAKR
+601 YYDVSPAAAATVIR
-607 TEKALDSLL
+607 NSYHNDALDSIRDRRGDLTDYAL
-616 VNGYYTRGS
+616 EQMRSIDNDVESYGS
-625 NHVPPNQAYLN
+625 NPV
-636 AKGGIVG
+636 
-643 GTDAN
+643 
-648 SWEYYRDN
+648 
-656 NLSLALGEIT
+656 
-666 EEEAYNDWRAMHDVV
+666 
-681 ESENSHFRPDGFPQG
+681 SENDLSVAQNAEYPGNAEDATQYVHNTTLPEGQ
-696 TGAASRGFAGES
+696 GAASRGFAGES
-708 FGNDTAP
+708 FGNDMAP

-721 DTVYTEAERAIPGLR
+721 DPIYTEAERAIPGLR

-742 VVHHD
+742 IVHHD

-767 DLFFHKQNWDDV
+767 DLFFKKQNWDDV

-804 VRLQRENEAHGTEQ
+804 VRLQRENEARGTEQ
-818 GQSLRQRARFANT
+818 GQAMRQRARFANT
-831 ASGMVAQAAVD
+831 ASGLIAQAAVD

-850 DITEQEKSG
+850 NITEQEKSG

-874 QQGDTEHVIE
+874 KQGDTEHVIE

-906 TLSAALEKVAQQ
+906 TLSTALEKVAQQ
-918 DGGFEF
+918 DGGFDF
-924 LWEVAGAQIR
+924 LWDVAGAQIR

-1085 QRGIDDL
+1085 QRGIGAL

-1124 TMSGL
+1124 TMFGL

-1195 QEQAQAARSIGRAL
+1195 QEQAKAARSIGRAL

-1307 ITSNGTALL
+1307 IASNGTALL

-1460 GKVEVAYPDRKAP
+1460 DKVEVAYPDRKAP

-1486 EDQRETYQK
+1486 GDQRETYQK

-1525 INYLYQYAATQAK
+1525 INYLYQYATTQAK

-1550 WTSKSKGNIAENAA
+1550 WTSKSEGSIAENAA

-1669 QAQTMYRIFN
+1669 QAQTMYRIFH